1 MPDQATERTTID
13 ASPERVLEAALAFE
27 DYPSWAHDIKET
39 EVVERDVEGRGTK
52 VRYRAAAMGRSTT
65 YVLGYDYSELPRTL
79 SWQLLESDITRQLDG
94 SYEFAPAE
102 GDAGRTEVTYH
113 LPVELVVPL
122 PSFVKRRAETRIVH
136 TALRELKAWVER
148 DAAA

>member
-65 YVLGYDYSELPRTL
+65 YVLGYDYREAPSRL
-79 SWQLLESDITRQLDG
+79 SWTLLESDITRQLDG
-94 SYEFAPAE
+94 SYDFVPVA
-102 GDAGRTEVTYH
+102 GDPDRTDVTYQ
-113 LPVELVVPL
+113 LTVELVVPL
-122 PSFVKRRAETRIVH
+122 PSFVKRRAESRIVH

-148 DAAA
+148 GAD

>member
-13 ASPERVLEAALAFE
+13 ASPERVLAAALAFE

-39 EVVERDVEGRGTK
+39 EVLERDDEGRGTK

-94 SYEFAPAE
+94 SYEFVAVD
-102 GDAGRTEVTYH
+102 GDPGRTEVTYE
-113 LPVELVVPL
+113 LLVELVVPL

>member
-1 MPDQATERTTID
+1 MPDQATEHTTID
-13 ASPERVLEAALAFE
+13 ASPAQVLEAALAFE

-39 EVVERDVEGRGTK
+39 EVLERDAEGRGTK

-65 YVLGYDYSELPRTL
+65 YVLGYDYSQLPGRL
-79 SWQLLESDITRQLDG
+79 SWVLLESDITRQLDG
-94 SYEFAPAE
+94 SYEFSSVESDP
-102 GDAGRTEVTYH
+102 DRTEVTYQ
-113 LPVELVVPL
+113 LTVELVVPL

-148 DAAA
+148 GAAA

>member
-13 ASPERVLEAALAFE
+13 ASPERVLEATLAFE

-39 EVVERDVEGRGTK
+39 EVLERDGEGRGTK

-65 YVLGYDYSELPRTL
+65 YVLGYDYSALPHTL

-94 SYEFAPAE
+94 SYEFASVD
-102 GDAGRTEVTYH
+102 GDAGRTDVTYH
-113 LPVELVVPL
+113 LTVELVVPL

>member
-27 DYPSWAHDIKET
+27 DYPSWAHEIKET
-39 EVVERDVEGRGTK
+39 EVLERDDEGRGTK

-94 SYEFAPAE
+94 SYEFAPVD
-102 GDAGRTEVTYH
+102 GDAGRTDVTYH
-113 LPVELVVPL
+113 LTVELVVPL

>member
-39 EVVERDVEGRGTK
+39 EVVERDAEGRGTK

-102 GDAGRTEVTYH
+102 GDAGRTEV
-113 LPVELVVPL
+113 ELVVPL

>member
-13 ASPERVLEAALAFE
+13 ASPERVLEATLAFE

-39 EVVERDVEGRGTK
+39 EVLERDGEGRGTK

-65 YVLGYDYSELPRTL
+65 YVLGYDYSALPHTL

-94 SYEFAPAE
+94 SYEFAPVD
-102 GDAGRTEVTYH
+102 GDAGRTDVTYH
-113 LPVELVVPL
+113 LTVELVVPL

>member
-13 ASPERVLEAALAFE
+13 ASPERVLEATLAFE
-27 DYPSWAHDIKET
+27 DYPSWAHEIKET
-39 EVVERDVEGRGTK
+39 EVLERDAEGRGTK

-65 YVLGYDYSELPRTL
+65 YVLGYDYSALPRTL

-94 SYEFAPAE
+94 SYDFAPVE
-102 GDAGRTEVTYH
+102 GDADRTDVTYH
-113 LPVELVVPL
+113 LTVELVVPL